1 MAKAAPDASAET
13 EKPDEALALLA
24 VASLAG
30 DVRDFILDRLK
41 NDHSALPWNLRGEA
55 EQTRY
60 IEQADIAARR
70 LVAQIAG
77 LVATR
82 GQPAIGGRVKKAA
95 MRDVIAIEV
104 HVGLTHPLRHEL
116 LDAIGSE
123 IMLVL
128 PRTEELTSG
137 DRGKPKATKDQ
148 RQLFD
153 DENPEPAE

>member
-1 MAKAAPDASAET
+1 MAKTSAET
-13 EKPDEALALLA
+13 ADAEDPDEAVALLA
-24 VASLAG
+24 VATLAG

-41 NDHSALPWNLRGEA
+41 NDHSPLPWNLRGEA
-55 EQTRY
+55 EQNRY
-60 IEQADIAARR
+60 IEQSDTAAKR
-70 LVAQIAG
+70 LVAQVAG

-95 MRDVIAIEV
+95 MRDVISVEI

-123 IMLVL
+123 IMVVL
-128 PRTEELTSG
+128 PRTEELTTG
-137 DRGKPKATKDQ
+137 DRGRPKATKDQ

-153 DENPEPAE
+153 DQNPDAELA